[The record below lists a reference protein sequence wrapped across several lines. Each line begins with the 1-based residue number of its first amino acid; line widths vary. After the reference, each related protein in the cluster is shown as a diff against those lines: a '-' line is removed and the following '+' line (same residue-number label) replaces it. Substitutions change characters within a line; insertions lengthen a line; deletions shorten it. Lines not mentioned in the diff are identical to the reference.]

1 MTVQFR
7 CKDALLE
14 ECELEIRGVH
24 SIGQMMD
31 LVELHAKEAHPL
43 IKLSPETREKIRHAI
58 RSA

>member
-7 CKDALLE
+7 CKDALLKD
-14 ECELEIRGVH
+14 CDLEIRGVH
-24 SIGQMMD
+24 STEQMMD

-58 RSA
+58 KSN

>member
-7 CKDALLE
+7 CKDALLKD
-14 ECELEIRGVH
+14 CDLEIRGVH
-24 SIGQMMD
+24 SVEQMMD

-58 RSA
+58 RSS

>member
-1 MTVQFR
+1 ML
-7 CKDALLE
+7 K

-24 SIGQMMD
+24 SIDQMMD
-31 LVELHAKEAHPL
+31 LVEVHAKEAHPL

>member
-7 CKDALLE
+7 CKDALLK

-24 SIGQMMD
+24 SVDQMID
-31 LVELHAKEAHPL
+31 LAELHAKEAHPL

-58 RSA
+58 R